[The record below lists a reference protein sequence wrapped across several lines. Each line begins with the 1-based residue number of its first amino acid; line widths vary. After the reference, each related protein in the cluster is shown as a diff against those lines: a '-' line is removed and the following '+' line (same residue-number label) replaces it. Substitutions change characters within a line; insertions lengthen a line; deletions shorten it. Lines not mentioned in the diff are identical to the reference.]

1 MFPSQESQNVPQTQ
15 HNSYISPQRVAQ
27 QVQKWAEHLSSW
39 WTELSLTAFE
49 AIVFVNFFSSRLG
62 SGRPAGRSAADWVTA
77 LKSNRRCLIWQPLS
91 VCVHE
96 GARQIQLRS
105 HKNTL
110 HVSVCLS
117 QSLTYFGF
125 TPSAR
130 ICFYPRHIKP
140 FLCFSSGICPPRSFL
155 SFHLQIL
162 KFHINHCVALW
173 HLPPKKQI
181 DFSLHLF
188 GHVALSP
195 PFFFLAF
202 KYFLFLFL
210 SLVCFFSVT
219 RSILVYPLLSRCTI
233 IQFNHCQPSQ
243 RYPPLFVVFFYISK
257 VQFVKMK
264 IVEAR
269 S

>member
-1 MFPSQESQNVPQTQ
+1 MRHVEGLAVRLRCVLPFSHDCGVWLYKNLWVAACFLLRKVRMSLKRSTTLTFPLRESHNKCRSEPNTCRVDEQNSVWRLLKRLFLL
-15 HNSYISPQRVAQ
+15 I
-27 QVQKWAEHLSSW
+27 
-39 WTELSLTAFE
+39 
-49 AIVFVNFFSSRLG
+49 FFSSRLG

-162 KFHINHCVALW
+162 KFHITHRVALW

-195 PFFFLAF
+195 PFFF
-202 KYFLFLFL
+202 
-210 SLVCFFSVT
+210 SL
-219 RSILVYPLLSRCTI
+219 
-233 IQFNHCQPSQ
+233 
-243 RYPPLFVVFFYISK
+243 
-257 VQFVKMK
+257 
-264 IVEAR
+264 
-269 S
+269 